1 MEHILLYGIIAL
13 GISVVINLILK
24 KFGISQIIGYI
35 LTGTVI
41 VYLFDLRHVA
51 DSDTLEVVAEFGIVF
66 LMFTIGLE
74 ISLEKMG
81 SMKRDVFG
89 NGILQVGITALLI
102 YAASY
107 FLFHVAAVDALIIAL
122 AFALSSTAVVLSYL
136 KSSKE
141 IYAPYGQLSTGIL
154 IFQDIAVIPILLL
167 IGFLSSEGKDIET
180 VVIDTAVS
188 AVLVLGFLFLI
199 GKRIMNWL
207 LRFSADSNIE
217 ELFVSSVLV
226 IAVGASLLA
235 HYAGF
240 TYSLGAFVAGMII
253 AETRYHHKVEA
264 DIAPFKDLLLG
275 TFFVTVGMKIDL
287 LFFAQHI
294 IEIIL
299 LLLVVLI
306 LKSLVIYAIVRL
318 NASKTT
324 AMKTAFA
331 LSQVG
336 EFSFAIFALAGS
348 EGLIDDSVAQLLV
361 LIVVLSMI
369 LTPFMISRINQVVGI
384 VCKTAVL
391 PDDFSTLAHRKN
403 HVIVIGYS
411 TVGKLVTNELRKL
424 GILYVIVDN
433 NYKHVKEGLA
443 MEEEIYY
450 GDVSKTSVLQALH
463 VEEAAATIVTLDNP
477 QKKRLVCEAVLRHNT
492 DANLVVKIVSMYEK
506 DLLSDLP
513 ITRLVDSN
521 REVARILVDLTMQC
535 RLD

>member
-1 MEHILLYGIIAL
+1 MERILLYGIITM

-24 KFGISQIIGYI
+24 KLGISQIIGYI
-35 LTGTVI
+35 LTGTAI
-41 VYLFDLRHVA
+41 VYLFDLRHVT
-51 DSDTLEVVAEFGIVF
+51 DSHTLEIIAEFGIVF

-107 FLFHVAAVDALIIAL
+107 YLFHLGAVDSLIIAL

-141 IYAPYGQLSTGIL
+141 IHAPYGQLSTGIL

-167 IGFLSSEGKDIET
+167 IGFLSSEGTDIEA

-275 TFFVTVGMKIDL
+275 AFFVTVGMKIDL
-287 LFFAQHI
+287 LYFAQHI
-294 IEIIL
+294 MEIIL
-299 LLLVVLI
+299 LLMAVLI
-306 LKSLVIYAIVRL
+306 VKSLVIFAIVRL
-318 NASKTT
+318 NSSKMS
-324 AMKTAFA
+324 AMKTALA

-336 EFSFAIFALAGS
+336 EFSFAIFAVAGS
-348 EGLIDDSVAQLLV
+348 EGLLDDAVAQLLV

-369 LTPFMISRINQVVGI
+369 LTPFMISRINQLVGI
-384 VCKTAVL
+384 LCETTAL
-391 PDDFSTLAHRKN
+391 QDDFSMLAHRKN

-411 TVGKLVTNELRKL
+411 VVGKLVTKELRKL
-424 GILYVIVDN
+424 GVSYVTVDN

-443 MEEEIYY
+443 REEEIYY
-450 GDVSKTSVLQALH
+450 GDMSKSSVLQALH
-463 VEEAAATIVTLDNP
+463 VEDAAAVIVTLDNL

-492 DANLVVKIVSMYEK
+492 HANLVVKIVSLQEK
-506 DLLSDLP
+506 ELLSDLP
-513 ITRLVDSN
+513 ITELLDSD
-521 REVARILVDLTMQC
+521 REVAHILVDAAMKC
-535 RLD
+535 RL

>member
-1 MEHILLYGIIAL
+1 MEHILLYGIIAMA
-13 GISVVINLILK
+13 ISIVINLFLK

-51 DSDTLEVVAEFGIVF
+51 DSDTLEVIAEFGIVF

-74 ISLEKMG
+74 ISLAKMG
-81 SMKRDVFG
+81 SMKRVVFG
-89 NGILQVGITALLI
+89 NGILQVGITALLL
-102 YAASY
+102 YVASY
-107 FLFHVAAVDALIIAL
+107 YIFHAAAIDSLIIAL
-122 AFALSSTAVVLSYL
+122 AFSLSSTAVVLSHL

-167 IGFLSSEGKDIET
+167 IGFLSSDGMDIQSVLVDT
-180 VVIDTAVS
+180 VVS
-188 AVLVLGFLFLI
+188 ALLVLFFLFLI
-199 GKRIMNWL
+199 GKKIVNWL

-217 ELFVSSVLV
+217 ELFVGSVLV

-287 LFFAQHI
+287 LFFSHHI
-294 IEIIL
+294 MEIIL
-299 LLLVVLI
+299 LLLAVLM
-306 LKSLVIYAIVRL
+306 LKSLIIYVIVRL
-318 NASKTT
+318 NSSGAT
-324 AMKTAFA
+324 AMKTALA

-348 EGLIDDSVAQLLV
+348 KGLLDESVAQLLV

-369 LTPFMISRINQVVGI
+369 LTPFMISRINQIVGI
-384 VCKTAVL
+384 VCRTAVL
-391 PDDFSTLAHRKN
+391 PDDFGMLAHRKD
-403 HVIVIGYS
+403 HVIVVGYS
-411 TVGKLVTNELRKL
+411 SVGKLVTAELRKL
-424 GILYVIVDN
+424 GVSYIIVDN

-443 MEEEIYY
+443 LEEEIYY
-450 GDVSKTSVLQALH
+450 GDVSKPSVLQALH
-463 VEEAAATIVTLDNP
+463 VEDAAAVIVTLDNL

-492 DANLVVKIVSMYEK
+492 QANLVVKVTSPYEK
-506 DLLSDLP
+506 EFFADLP
-513 ITRLVDSN
+513 ITGLVESK
-521 REVARILVDLTMQC
+521 REVARILVDVTMQC
-535 RLD
+535 KL